1 MKKRQFTSIGLAL
14 LAITLGFYFALSGV
28 SSGAMAQDEKN
39 PPATQTE
46 GGFLD
51 NIPLTIVF
59 DVAIDART
67 FRLNKSGTLLDAR
80 RGDGFIVNGKMYPGG
95 SIPPGGTVDNP
106 GPFDPDTAPGSIGAW
121 VCRGTFNYDIGEIL
135 AGAHPHL
142 FATQYHIFNDG
153 KSLVHEGPEGGAP
166 QKRVIIGGTG
176 VFSGV
181 AGEVLEEPIGV
192 NKTGLFNIRLTF
204 KTKKKFLR

>member
-1 MKKRQFTSIGLAL
+1 MKKRPFASIGLAM
-14 LAITLGFYFALSGV
+14 LAVALGFYFSMFGV
-28 SSGAMAQDEKN
+28 SSGALGQDEKN
-39 PPATQTE
+39 SSATQTE

-51 NIPLTIVF
+51 NMPLTLVF

-80 RGDGFIVNGKMYPGG
+80 RGDGFIVNGKIYPGG
-95 SIPPGGTVDNP
+95 SIPPGGTVENP

-121 VCRGTFNYDIGEIL
+121 VCRGTFSYDIGEIL

-142 FATQYHIFNDG
+142 FATQYHFFNDG
-153 KSLVHEGPEGGAP
+153 KSLAHEGPEGGAL

-176 VFSGV
+176 GFSGAV
-181 AGEVLEEPIGV
+181 GEVLEEPIGV

-204 KTKKKFLR
+204 EIKKKSLR